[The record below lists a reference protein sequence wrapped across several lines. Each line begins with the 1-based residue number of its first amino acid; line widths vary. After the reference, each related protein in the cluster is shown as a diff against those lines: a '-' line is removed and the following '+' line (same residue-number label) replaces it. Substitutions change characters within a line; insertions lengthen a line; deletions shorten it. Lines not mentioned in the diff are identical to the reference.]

1 VDAAT
6 TFGRRGAKAPPTF
19 TPQPP
24 PPSPSWSIE
33 AEPQARAP
41 FLSAFPALSLKLP
54 WFTGAVLALLTAIFV
69 LELAV
74 SAQGGHPGRI
84 AHNALLKLGG
94 VSGELVFDRG
104 QWWRVLT
111 APLLHASWAHLIGNG
126 VALLLVGLLLEPI
139 VGTGWFALIYV
150 LGGFCGALTSIG
162 LNPHGLLSVGASG
175 AIMCVLS
182 SSLVLSLHAA
192 SAERR
197 KRMQALS
204 LRVMIP
210 ALLPTAGGHG
220 HVDYSAHIG
229 GVVAGL
235 VLGFALQIL
244 WDEKAER
251 PPYEGAALRSG
262 VAGGACSLLA
272 LGLAA
277 ILPTSAVRVGTPGL
291 IPIDDMPTTAKQG
304 AAQAE
309 QLAAQYPADPRAL
322 TLLAMAYV
330 AAHND
335 AAAESELQQALQSRL
350 LTAPELPPKLATSI
364 RISLTAL
371 YLKDGQTADARTAAA
386 PLCLVSGEVDP
397 KAMRVIDKAG
407 LCDPN

>member
-1 VDAAT
+1 VDGAS
-6 TFGRRGAKAPPTF
+6 TFGRRGAK
-19 TPQPP
+19 PQPAFAP
-24 PPSPSWSIE
+24 QPRPAELAAASPAQSGLLD
-33 AEPQARAP
+33 R
-41 FLSAFPALSLKLP
+41 FPVLSLRLP
-54 WFTGAVLALLTAIFV
+54 WFTGAVLLLLTAVFA
-69 LELAV
+69 LELMV

-84 AHNALLKLGG
+84 AHNTLLKLGG
-94 VSGELVFDRG
+94 VSGELVLGRG

-111 APLLHASWAHLIGNG
+111 APLLHLSVAHLVGNG

-139 VGTGWFALIYV
+139 VGSGWFALIYV
-150 LGGFCGALTSIG
+150 VGGICGALTSIG
-162 LNPHGLLSVGASG
+162 LNPHGIVSVGASG

-182 SSLVLSLHAA
+182 SCLVLSFHAA

-197 KRMQALS
+197 KRMQMLS
-204 LRVMIP
+204 IRVMIP
-210 ALLPTAGGHG
+210 ALLPTSSAHG

-251 PPYEGAALRSG
+251 PPFETPALRTG
-262 VAGGACSLLA
+262 LAGGACGLLA

-277 ILPTSAVRVGTPGL
+277 ALPSSAVAVGTPGL
-291 IPIDDMPTTAKQG
+291 IPLDDTPTTQAQG
-304 AAQAE
+304 VAQAE
-309 QLAAQYPADPRAL
+309 QLAARYPSDPRAL
-322 TLLAMAYV
+322 TFLAMAYV

-335 AAAESELQQALQSRL
+335 AAAESELAQALASPL
-350 LTAPELPPKLATSI
+350 LKAPELSPQLATSI

-371 YLKDGQTADARTAAA
+371 YLKDGQTADARAAAA
-386 PLCLVSGEVDP
+386 PLCLVSTEVDP
-397 KAMRVIDKAG
+397 KAMKLIDKAG